1 MPGDTDVKTCEL
13 VCDMLKLKHS
23 EGGGVAVE
31 NLPLFDSCYELIQ
44 IQGIDEN
51 VELVTNTLSGL
62 LGPSGIDSIFVSHWL
77 LKFGG
82 ASANLRKSIAKL
94 VE

>member
-1 MPGDTDVKTCEL
+1 MLGDTDVKTCEL
-13 VCDMLKLKHS
+13 VCDILKLKHS

-62 LGPSGIDSIFVSHWL
+62 LDPSGIDSTFVSH
-77 LKFGG
+77 
-82 ASANLRKSIAKL
+82 
-94 VE
+94 